1 MAKSLLEAAFGENA
15 SIEVAESGAEALTV
29 FADSLEEGGDVAVV
43 MADYLMPGM
52 RGDELLTCI
61 YQRSPATLKIM
72 LTRQADW
79 AGVVM
84 GLTR

>member
-29 FADSLEEGGDVAVV
+29 FAGSLEEGGDVAVV

-52 RGDELLTCI
+52 R
-61 YQRSPATLKIM
+61 A
-72 LTRQADW
+72 
-79 AGVVM
+79 
-84 GLTR
+84 